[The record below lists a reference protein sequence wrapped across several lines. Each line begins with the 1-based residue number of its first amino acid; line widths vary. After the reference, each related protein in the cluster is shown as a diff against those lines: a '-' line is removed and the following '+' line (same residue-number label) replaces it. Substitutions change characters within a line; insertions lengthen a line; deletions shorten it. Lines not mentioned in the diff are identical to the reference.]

1 MEEQVWLYELSQS
14 LDSVAEIGSCI
25 GAPAC
30 CFGAQADRDAYDRF
44 LKPGAIVAF
53 HDWGW
58 AEGVKRVIR
67 ENVEPIVSS
76 SDSLPNLWWG
86 TIAQRL

>member
-1 MEEQVWLYELSQS
+1 MIAAFRVKSYLDLLFLDGDHSY
-14 LDSVAEIGSCI
+14 DSVR
-25 GAPAC
+25 
-30 CFGAQADRDAYDRF
+30 ADWDAYNRF
-44 LKPGAIVAF
+44 LQLGAIIVF

-86 TIAQRL
+86 KIAQRL